1 VTLATWERPAGLDGA
16 DLQDELGNEQG
27 DDRLPAGPEPSA
39 DINESP
45 RGFHRPVLVRE
56 ALQGL
61 DLSPQG
67 VYLDAT
73 LGEGGHALELLDATS
88 PDGRVLGLDRDPRS
102 VEQAA
107 RRLSGYGS
115 RFTGVKANYTEMA
128 QVCRTQ
134 GIEKVDGVLMD
145 LGFSSRQIEEP
156 GYGFSF
162 QGDEPL
168 DMRYDPE
175 QDLTAEEIVN
185 SYPQD
190 ELAGIIYRY
199 GEERRS
205 RAIARAIVRV
215 RPINTTQQLAHAVAG
230 ALRQDSRRQGRGR
243 PGIHPATRTF
253 QALRIAVNG
262 ELDHLAVG
270 LDEAIE
276 LLAPQGRLVVIAYHS
291 LEDRIVK
298 STLAREAAD
307 CICPPGAPACVCG
320 HQPRTRNVNRR
331 VIKPSSQ
338 ETGDN
343 PRSRSARMRV
353 AERL

>member
-1 VTLATWERPAGLDGA
+1 MV
-16 DLQDELGNEQG
+16 Q
-27 DDRLPAGPEPSA
+27 
-39 DINESP
+39 
-45 RGFHRPVLVRE
+45 E

-61 DLSPQG
+61 DPTPHG

-73 LGEGGHALELLDATS
+73 LGEGGHSLDLLDATS
-88 PDGRVLGLDRDPRS
+88 PGGRVVGLDRDPRS
-102 VEQAA
+102 VDQAT
-107 RRLSGYGS
+107 RRLSGYGR
-115 RFTGVKANYTEMA
+115 RFTGVKANYTEMVG
-128 QVCRTQ
+128 VCRDH

-185 SYPQD
+185 SYPED

-205 RAIARAIVRV
+205 RAIARAIVQD
-215 RPINTTQQLAHAVAG
+215 RPIKTTQQLAHAVAG
-230 ALRQDSRRQGRGR
+230 ALGQGRRGR
-243 PGIHPATRTF
+243 GKQGIHPATRTF
-253 QALRIAVNG
+253 QALRIEVNG
-262 ELDHLAVG
+262 ELDHLAAG
-270 LDEAIE
+270 LDEAVN

-298 STLAREAAD
+298 STLALEAAD
-307 CICPPGAPACVCG
+307 CICPPRTPVCVCG
-320 HQPRTRNVNRR
+320 HQPRTRNVSRR
-331 VIKPSSQ
+331 VIKPSPQ
-338 ETGDN
+338 ETEDN

>member
-1 VTLATWERPAGLDGA
+1 MTLATLGRQTWSYGLHYHR
-16 DLQDELGNEQG
+16 NEQG
-27 DDRLPAGPEPSA
+27 DVGGGSDQASNHESPG
-39 DINESP
+39 SP
-45 RGFHRPVLVRE
+45 RGFHRPVLVQE

-61 DLSPQG
+61 NLTPRG

-88 PDGRVLGLDRDPRS
+88 PNGRVLGLDRDPRS
-102 VEQAA
+102 VAQATQ
-107 RRLSGYGS
+107 RLSSYGR

-128 QVCRTQ
+128 DICRIC

-175 QDLTAEEIVN
+175 QGLTAEEIVN

-190 ELAGIIYRY
+190 DLGGVIYRY

-205 RAIARAIVRV
+205 RVIARAIVQA
-215 RPINTTQQLAHAVAG
+215 RPVNTTQQLASVVARTLG
-230 ALRQDSRRQGRGR
+230 QGGRGQSRRTGR
-243 PGIHPATRTF
+243 PSIHPATRTF

-262 ELDHLAVG
+262 ELGHLETG
-270 LDEAIE
+270 LNEAIK
-276 LLAPQGRLVVIAYHS
+276 LLAPQARLVVIAYHS

-298 STLAREAAD
+298 STLAREAAE
-307 CICPPGAPACVCG
+307 CICPTETPLCVCS
-320 HQPRTRNVNRR
+320 HERKTRNVNRR

-338 ETGDN
+338 ETEDN